1 MRETISPAKINGI
14 WLPLMLPWDSEWRLD
29 ERTCDANLDRLIA
42 SGADGL
48 YTLDTSSEFYTLEFD
63 DWRAIA
69 RRFVKRCR
77 AANVRFP
84 IGLGCTWTNQ
94 EGALRRVRE
103 ARDLGVEV
111 IHLSPPYWLPL
122 PREGLIR
129 FYSEV
134 DACAGHLGIIIYAPN
149 WGKIGLTAEFY
160 RELVAAAP
168 CIIGTKSDSGAGLLD
183 LLIGGQLHTHFVHEQ
198 QLCAAARAGA
208 SGCYSALAGVS
219 VKYMQEWLAMVREGR
234 LAEAE
239 ARNTQVQKFYAE
251 AVQPLRDRGIIA
263 GAIDKAMAQVGGFA
277 GSRLLRPPYLSA
289 PDDLYEAMRSAARK
303 YLSGRCLP
311 P

>member
-1 MRETISPAKINGI
+1 MTQTISPAQIRGI
-14 WLPLMLPWDSEWRLD
+14 WLPLLLSWDSGWQLD

-69 RRFVKRCR
+69 HHFVKRCR
-77 AANVRFP
+77 AANVGFP

-103 ARDLGVEV
+103 ARELGVEV

-122 PREGLIR
+122 PPEGLIR
-129 FYSEV
+129 FYSAV
-134 DACAGHLGIIIYAPN
+134 QACAGHLGVIIYAPN

-160 RELVAAAP
+160 RTLVEAAP
-168 CIIGTKSDSGAGLLD
+168 CIIGTKSDRGEGLLD
-183 LLIGGQLHTHFVHEQ
+183 LRIAGRRHSHFVHEQ
-198 QLCAAARAGA
+198 RMCAAIPAGA

-219 VKYMQEWLAMVREGR
+219 LRYMKDWMAMMEDGR
-234 LAEAE
+234 RSEAG
-239 ARNTQVQKFYAE
+239 ARDERVQRFYDE

-277 GSRLLRPPYLSA
+277 GSRQLRPPYLSV
-289 PDDLYEAMRSAARK
+289 PDDLYNRMVDAAR
-303 YLSGRCLP
+303 RHLP
-311 P
+311 EAFT

>member
-1 MRETISPAKINGI
+1 MKRNITPSDIRGI
-14 WLPLMLPWDSEWRLD
+14 WMPLLLPWDAQGRLD
-29 ERTCDANLDRLIA
+29 GRSCDANLDRLIA
-42 SGADGL
+42 AGLGGL

-63 DWRAIA
+63 AWRAIA

-77 AANVRFP
+77 AAKVGFP

-134 DACAGHLGIIIYAPN
+134 NACAGHLGVIIYAPN

-160 RELVAAAP
+160 RVLVAAAP
-168 CIIGTKSDSGAGLLD
+168 CIVGTKSDSGSGLLE
-183 LLIGGQLHTHFVHEQ
+183 LRIGGQLQSHFVHEQ
-198 QLCAAARAGA
+198 QLVVAARAGA
-208 SGCYSALAGVS
+208 SGCYSALAGVGMEY
-219 VKYMQEWLAMVREGR
+219 VKEWWAMMEEGR
-234 LAEAE
+234 WGEAN
-239 ARNTQVQKFYAE
+239 ARNAQVQKFYAE

-277 GSRLLRPPYLSA
+277 GSRQLRPPYLSV
-289 PDDLYEAMRSAARK
+289 PDKLYAAMENAARR
-303 YLSGRCLP
+303 YLP
-311 P
+311 EAFVQ